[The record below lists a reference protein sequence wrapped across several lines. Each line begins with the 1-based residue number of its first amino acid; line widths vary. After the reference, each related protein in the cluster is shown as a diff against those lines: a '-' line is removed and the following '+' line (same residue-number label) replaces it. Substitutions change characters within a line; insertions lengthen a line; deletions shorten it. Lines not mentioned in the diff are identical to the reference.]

1 MFRTPGF
8 SRTPV
13 VMNLLII
20 NVIVFFAQLVFSS
33 GMSESWVYD
42 YGALHHYKSEDFR
55 IYQLVTSMFMH
66 GGFAHLFF
74 NMFALF
80 MFGFTMEQYLGSKK
94 FFQLYMICGI
104 FAGLTQMANYA
115 VDFSQIDKLELNRGE
130 FEYYQDILRKRVT
143 VGASGAIM
151 GVLAAFGMSF
161 PNTKMFIMPIP
172 FPIKAKWAILGMI
185 ALDVFGGVYRVAGD
199 NIAHYAHVG
208 GAVMGLA
215 IAYYWKRQQRNYF

>member
-20 NVIVFFAQLVFSS
+20 NVIVFFAQLVFSN

-215 IAYYWKRQQRNYF
+215 IAYYWKRQQRNYY

>member
-20 NVIVFFAQLVFSS
+20 NVIVFFAQLVFSN

-115 VDFSQIDKLELNRGE
+115 VDFSQIDKLELNRDE

-215 IAYYWKRQQRNYF
+215 IAYYWKRQQRNYY

>member
-1 MFRTPGF
+1 
-8 SRTPV
+8 
-13 VMNLLII
+13 
-20 NVIVFFAQLVFSS
+20 
-33 GMSESWVYD
+33 
-42 YGALHHYKSEDFR
+42 
-55 IYQLVTSMFMH
+55 MH

-143 VGASGAIM
+143 VSASGAIM

-215 IAYYWKRQQRNYF
+215 IAYYWKRQQRNYY